1 VYAIVDIETTGS
13 SANYGKVT
21 EVAILIHDGK
31 RVVDEF
37 QTLINPERAIPMSI
51 THLTGISNEMVH
63 DAPRFYE
70 VAKEIYQML
79 EGNIFVAHNVNFD
92 YSFLKNEFQ
101 QLGGNLNL
109 KKLCTVRLS
118 RKILPGFQSY
128 SLGRLCDELGIANHA
143 RHRAMG
149 DARATAELMT
159 LLVQKGQT
167 EIDAFLKKN
176 SKESDLPPN
185 LPREVFDQLPELT
198 GVYYFHDEH
207 GRILYVGKA
216 NDIKKRVRGHF
227 SSTDVVYKQGLKDK
241 LHDITYEI
249 CGDEMIAFLL
259 ESSEIKK
266 HFPIY
271 NKAQKF
277 TTVRYGMYHYED
289 GKGSQRFSIGKL
301 VKGNPPL
308 ISFTS
313 FDRARDYLIEL
324 VKRHELDP
332 ELCSLPASMML
343 YFGYSVKTGG
353 DQITQKQRFKD
364 AIQSIKDDSQSFC
377 LIGKGRTTGEQSV
390 ALVESGRYLGFGFY
404 ENQDAFSSIE
414 EVKQVITKYPDT
426 PDIHRILNQFHAKRQ
441 SIKLQSS
448 NSVWNQG
455 LFAN

>member
-37 QTLINPERAIPMSI
+37 QSLINPERPIPMNI

-70 VAKEIYQML
+70 VAKEILQML
-79 EGNIFVAHNVNFD
+79 EGNVFVAHNVNFD

-118 RKILPGFQSY
+118 RKILPGFSSY

-149 DARATAELMT
+149 DAKATAELMT
-159 LLVQKGQT
+159 ILVEKGQD
-167 EIDAFLKKN
+167 EIDSFLKKN
-176 SKESDLPPN
+176 SKESDLPPH
-185 LPREVFDQLPELT
+185 LKREVFDHLPEQT

-207 GRILYVGKA
+207 GKVLYVGKA

-241 LHDITYEI
+241 LYDITYEI

-259 ESSEIKK
+259 ESSEIKR
-266 HFPIY
+266 HFPVY

-277 TTVRYGMYHYED
+277 TNVRYGLYHYED
-289 GKGSQRFSIGKL
+289 GNGFQRFSIGKM
-301 VKGNPPL
+301 VKGNLPL
-308 ISFTS
+308 INFTS
-313 FDRARDYLIEL
+313 FDRARDYLIDL
-324 VKRHELDP
+324 VKKHKLDP

-343 YFGYSVKTGG
+343 YFGYSINTG
-353 DQITQKQRFKD
+353 DNLLEQKERFKV

-377 LIGKGRTTGEQSV
+377 LLGKGRTPEEKSV
-390 ALVESGRYLGFGFY
+390 ALVENGKYQGFGFFEQDMAF
-404 ENQDAFSSIE
+404 ENIV
-414 EVKQVITKYPDT
+414 EVKQVITQYSDT
-426 PDIHRILNQFHAKRQ
+426 PDVHRIINQFYKKRKAIVLE
-441 SIKLQSS
+441 STAE
-448 NSVWNQG
+448 VWNQG
-455 LFAN
+455 LFSH